1 MSAVHGPSS
10 MGVVERAFVV
20 LQAVVA
26 AREPVG
32 VRELER
38 RTGVPRSTVSR
49 LLTTLVKLGML
60 ERSTDGAVRAG
71 SALVTLQ
78 TDGWPAPLVRD
89 QLRPLL
95 VELVDATGESAAL
108 AVDDGDAV
116 MYLSQIN
123 SSNPVRAPDVRA
135 ERHPFHLVA
144 AGLVIMAGWP
154 DDRLDRHLAGGLVAA
169 TVHSVTD
176 PDTMRDRL
184 AQCRRDGWIW
194 ADQELD
200 IGVNGLATAVELP
213 SGVVGS
219 VSLYGPAY
227 RFAPDVH
234 AELGTYLRDTVATR
248 IAALL

>member
-10 MGVVERAFVV
+10 TGVVERAFAV

-26 AREPVG
+26 ARQPVG

-49 LLTTLVKLGML
+49 LLATLVRLGMV
-60 ERSTDGAVRAG
+60 ERSSDGRVRAG
-71 SALVTLQ
+71 TALATLQ
-78 TDGWPAPLVRD
+78 SAGRPAALARD

-154 DDRLDRHLAGGLVAA
+154 DDRLDRHLAGGLVAG
-169 TVHSVTD
+169 TIHSVTD
-176 PDTMRDRL
+176 PDAMRDRL
-184 AQCRRDGWIW
+184 ARARRDGWIW

-200 IGVNGLATAVELP
+200 IGVNGLATVVELP
-213 SGVVGS
+213 SGVLAS

-234 AELGTYLRDTVATR
+234 AGLGNYLRDTVATR
-248 IAALL
+248 ISALL